1 MAERQP
7 ENVLSQI
14 KQQGEIVRTLK
25 NEGAEKDKVSIGAF
39 WYIHEFSRGVTVRK
53 ADGWHRA
60 WESVTVCISHKKASH
75 ELVTCIVIVSVTV
88 TVSVS
93 VVDSATPISNARD
106 SQWR

>member
-25 NEGAEKDKVSIGAF
+25 NEGAEKNKVSIGAF

-53 ADGWHRA
+53 AGGWHRD
-60 WESVTVCISHKKASH
+60 WESVTVCISHKKSQPR
-75 ELVTCIVIVSVTV
+75 TCDLYRDCQCDSDS
-88 TVSVS
+88 VSVS
-93 VVDSATPISNARD
+93 VCRRQCHAH
-106 SQWR
+106 